1 MNRKNS
7 SISLNCSLLAP
18 PTTTMCGGHTPNT
31 PEILNTIVNITSQMG
46 NQFSHTHH
54 MVPHLIASPLK
65 SETMV
70 VDSNLTTPSGIEKFP
85 MKSQSI
91 VEDYKSQFIKEGL
104 KMKVKKNLKIES
116 EDSLQKI
123 LNLNIKQENEV
134 KSLQFLSTDKNF
146 FTSINLFSKYTLI

>member
-46 NQFSHTHH
+46 NQFSSPNLTA
-54 MVPHLIASPLK
+54 PHPLTLPSPLK
-65 SETMV
+65 YEMPNMTMIFN
-70 VDSNLTTPSGIEKFP
+70 SHLSPHSSIEK
-85 MKSQSI
+85 S

-146 FTSINLFSKYTLI
+146 FTSKNLFSKYTLI